1 MVLGVL
7 IKLYTNATS
16 ISLISYTS
24 IFWFWSSYG
33 IFISRSLNHL
43 DKYKRRCEEYHSSDK
58 KSLPRLARK
67 SHGFTRDDTRFIG
80 TRYISNKSFG
90 SRRKRV
96 RSVNMIPTWRHRAIW
111 SNSTRVLFNREK
123 RRTTRVIVASVVVV
137 IFLNWK
143 RRNSRLSSRNSM
155 LFARYFPLLH
165 RARRFSIVGGK
176 RIIQVR
182 LGSIYKAHDYNNNI
196 TSMIYVIFKNEN
208 FN

>member
-1 MVLGVL
+1 MEIL
-7 IKLYTNATS
+7 IKNYRQIS
-16 ISLISYTS
+16 ISLVSYASTS
-24 IFWFWSSYG
+24 RFRSSYG

-43 DKYKRRCEEYHSSDK
+43 GKHKRRCEEYHSSKKKK
-58 KSLPRLARK
+58 KSLLRYVRK

-96 RSVNMIPTWRHRAIW
+96 RSVNMIPTWRRRAIW

-143 RRNSRLSSRNSM
+143 RRNSRLSPRNSM
-155 LFARYFPLLH
+155 LFARYFPLLSEG
-165 RARRFSIVGGK
+165 FPSLV
-176 RIIQVR
+176 
-182 LGSIYKAHDYNNNI
+182 
-196 TSMIYVIFKNEN
+196 
-208 FN
+208 